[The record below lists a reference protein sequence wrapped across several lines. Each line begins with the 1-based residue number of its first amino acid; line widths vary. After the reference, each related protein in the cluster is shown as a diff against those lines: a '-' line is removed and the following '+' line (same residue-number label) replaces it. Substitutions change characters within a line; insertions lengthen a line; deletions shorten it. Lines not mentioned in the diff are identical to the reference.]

1 MAPPPPGA
9 NAPRPLTPNQ
19 NQQGQ
24 QGRPRAPTLDSVPAR
39 KPVPGQ
45 AL

>member
-1 MAPPPPGA
+1 MPPPPPGA

-19 NQQGQ
+19 QGQ
-24 QGRPRAPTLDSVPAR
+24 QGRPRAPTLDNMPAR